1 MLDLET
7 IVFYIASMTNQL
19 TQPITTPKSRGRPRE
34 FDMTDALDKA
44 VRVFSER
51 GYHATSITDLSD
63 AMELSQG
70 SVYKAFKDKKAVFLA
85 AFDHYRA
92 RQNRRIEEASR
103 TGRTGLERLRAA
115 MTFYAEVSCGPEGEQ
130 GCLVVAT
137 ATDLA
142 TFDEEVAARVRFS
155 FDKRQELIAGFIRAG
170 QADGS
175 IPETLVCDDVS
186 RAMLC
191 LLQGMRIV
199 GKTGHSRSD
208 MMAVVEVAVK
218 MAA

>member
-1 MLDLET
+1 
-7 IVFYIASMTNQL
+7 
-19 TQPITTPKSRGRPRE
+19 
-34 FDMTDALDKA
+34 MTDALDKA
-44 VRVFSER
+44 VRVFSVR
-51 GYHATSITDLSD
+51 GYHATSITDLSE

-103 TGRTGLERLRAA
+103 SGRTGLERLRAA
-115 MTFYAEVSCGPEGEQ
+115 MAFYAEVSCGAEGEQ
-130 GCLVVAT
+130 GCLVIAT

-142 TFDEEVAARVRFS
+142 TFDDDVAARVKFS
-155 FDKRQELIAGFIRAG
+155 FDKRQKLFAGFIRAG

-175 IPETLVCDDVS
+175 IPEGLICNDVA

-199 GKTGHSRSD
+199 GKTGHSRRD
-208 MMAVVEVAVK
+208 MLAVVDVAIK

>member
-1 MLDLET
+1 
-7 IVFYIASMTNQL
+7 
-19 TQPITTPKSRGRPRE
+19 
-34 FDMTDALDKA
+34 MTDALGKA

-51 GYHATSITDLSD
+51 GYHGTSITDLSE

-103 TGRTGLERLRAA
+103 TGRNGLERLRAA
-115 MTFYAEVSCGPEGEQ
+115 MTFYAEVSCGVEGEQ
-130 GCLVVAT
+130 GCLVIAT
-137 ATDLA
+137 ATELA
-142 TFDEEVAARVRFS
+142 TFDDEVAARVKFS

-175 IPETLVCDDVS
+175 IPKTLVSDDVA

-199 GKTGHSRSD
+199 GKTGHSRRD
-208 MMAVVEVAVK
+208 MMAVVDVAIK